1 MKRTSLRPRTALA
14 LGLSVPLA
22 VVLATGAVGA
32 AVATVQPAH
41 VARPAHASQ
50 PASASRLA
58 HTGRAEGGRGVP
70 RRVYAPYFETWQN
83 NSLPVLASKSGA
95 HYLTLAFLQTPK
107 RGSCSVAWNG
117 DPKRMVGPNDPY
129 LAQIR
134 QLRAMRGDVVP
145 SFGGYS
151 ADQGGT
157 EIADSCPSVA
167 KIAKAYE
174 KVVTTYHVTRLDM
187 DVEAKSLGNKAGIAR
202 RSQAIRMLQ
211 DWAAKTHRTVQIVF
225 TIGVEPWGLP
235 SNCLNVLKSAVAHG
249 VRFTVNIMAFDY
261 YIKASKTGIEMGT
274 AAVKAL
280 NATHKQLGQL
290 YPKLSQPH
298 LWALE
303 GITLLPGIDDY
314 PKKTEVTS
322 LADASKV
329 EGFAAAHG
337 LPEISIWALQRDNG
351 GCPGTIDSNHC
362 SGIKQGTW
370 AFSHEL
376 EPFARH

>member
-1 MKRTSLRPRTALA
+1 
-14 LGLSVPLA
+14 
-22 VVLATGAVGA
+22 
-32 AVATVQPAH
+32 
-41 VARPAHASQ
+41 
-50 PASASRLA
+50 
-58 HTGRAEGGRGVP
+58 
-70 RRVYAPYFETWQN
+70 
-83 NSLPVLASKSGA
+83 
-95 HYLTLAFLQTPK
+95 
-107 RGSCSVAWNG
+107 
-117 DPKRMVGPNDPY
+117 
-129 LAQIR
+129 
-134 QLRAMRGDVVP
+134 
-145 SFGGYS
+145 
-151 ADQGGT
+151 
-157 EIADSCPSVA
+157 
-167 KIAKAYE
+167 
-174 KVVTTYHVTRLDM
+174 
-187 DVEAKSLGNKAGIAR
+187 
-202 RSQAIRMLQ
+202 MLQ
-211 DWAAKTHRTVQIVF
+211 EWAAKTHHRVQIVF

-235 SNCLNVLKSAVAHG
+235 SNCLNVLKSAVAQG

-322 LADASKV
+322 LTDASKI

-376 EPFARH
+376 EPFARR